1 MSYALYT
8 SMDTGYRDEGEDGK
22 VIHFRFGASTA
33 CKTKF
38 QFGASIA
45 CKTKGENRQASS
57 NPRDVNC
64 LKCLAIIKKIL
75 R

>member
-22 VIHFRFGASTA
+22 VIHFRFGAS
-33 CKTKF
+33 
-38 QFGASIA
+38 IA

-57 NPRDVNC
+57 NPKDVNC
-64 LKCLAIIKKIL
+64 LKCLAIIKKVL